1 MKKFFIALSVLAAL
15 TLCVVPVQANMGI
28 PDDVPGCDAVLPF
41 VVGMSTP
48 AINTLV
54 VFTDVRGYNTWNVT
68 TQAFQ
73 NLGYNFHYTVNTIK
87 SFTVYDNN
95 LPGSAYDIVSAD
107 AYTIIMKMAPAI
119 RALLEVDLDGDGIND
134 HWAGY
139 IDFVQTRPVRNGF
152 IGQTLL
158 LNLQNGQASAA
169 NTWFREVNYRSGAP
183 MTAIVNGAPMEQWS
197 ANALARAEQNE
208 NQLPQAPATA
218 FGLYPR
224 FYINDANTGQTCVI
238 IWKSENWLAVPPDR
252 AVIPF
257 LHVVFWDD
265 DEHGVS
271 SNIPLPYELNVVCLD
286 PAYLPNLWAGYPKEG
301 WIAIE
306 VPDISGAGFFAD
318 TEWAGYT
325 WMYAGGPAGESW
337 NTLTQIHRDVRWP
350 WAPVI
355 ALSSGWDNMGANFP

>member
-28 PDDVPGCDAVLPF
+28 PDDVPACDAVLPF
-41 VVGMSTP
+41 IVGMTAP
-48 AINTLV
+48 AINTMV
-54 VFTDVRGYNTWNVT
+54 VFTDVRGYLTWNVAK
-68 TQAFQ
+68 QIFEDK
-73 NLGYNFHYTVNTIK
+73 GFNFHYTVNTIK
-87 SFTVYDNN
+87 SVTVFDEN
-95 LPGSAYDIVSAD
+95 LPGTLHDIVSID
-107 AYTIIMKMAPAI
+107 AYTILNLMAPAI
-119 RALLEVDLDGDGIND
+119 RTQLEVDLDGDGIND

-139 IDFVQTRPVRNGF
+139 IYFDQTRPVRNGI

-158 LNLQNGQASAA
+158 LNLQAGMAASA
-169 NTWFREVNYRSGAP
+169 NTWMKEVNFRQGFP
-183 MTAIVNGAPMEQWS
+183 MTLLNIEQWS
-197 ANALARAEQNE
+197 AGALARAEQNE
-208 NQLPQAPATA
+208 NQLPQTVPTA

-224 FYINDANTGQTCVI
+224 FYINDANTGQTCII

-257 LHVVFWDD
+257 LHVLIYN
-265 DEHGVS
+265 DEEKPVS

-306 VPDISGAGFFAD
+306 VPDLSGAGFFAD

-337 NTLTQIHRDVRWP
+337 NTLTQIHRDVRWL
-350 WAPVI
+350 WAGQPNPN
-355 ALSSGWDNMGANFP
+355 ATTDGWDNIGANFP